1 MNILSE
7 KTCKYTNNSKS
18 TTKQNKNSHFLVKS
32 IFFSNPQ
39 KRFHFLEIIMNSI
52 GRIGSRI
59 ITQQR
64 CFQRNNVCLQN
75 TRQKTKWTETWIIGE
90 HPQAP
95 LNMPKRVVGIT
106 CIISSVVI
114 FQYLFRLLSYRGDDE
129 GMAPVINLDKYI
141 PGMQKWED
149 HKHGET
155 PITLHHRNNPPA
167 A

>member
-1 MNILSE
+1 MG
-7 KTCKYTNNSKS
+7 KS

-75 TRQKTKWTETWIIGE
+75 TRQKNQMDG
-90 HPQAP
+90 
-95 LNMPKRVVGIT
+95 
-106 CIISSVVI
+106 
-114 FQYLFRLLSYRGDDE
+114 
-129 GMAPVINLDKYI
+129 NLDNWRTSSSTFEYA
-141 PGMQKWED
+141 QKSRGYYLYNFICCD
-149 HKHGET
+149 F
-155 PITLHHRNNPPA
+155 PISFSTSILSWR
-167 A
+167 